1 MRFRSAITGLCQN
14 EDAPGTSER
23 DLIFG
28 GIACQLENDSRSV
41 APITRKAVRHQRFN
55 PGAAGA
61 RELAHR
67 APGAIIL
74 GGGCEFV
81 LAFLYPGV
89 WEI

>member
-41 APITRKAVRHQRFN
+41 APITRKAVRHQRFT
-55 PGAAGA
+55 A
-61 RELAHR
+61 
-67 APGAIIL
+67 
-74 GGGCEFV
+74 
-81 LAFLYPGV
+81 
-89 WEI
+89 